1 MSADKPR
8 PIVLDLMGGDAGPS
22 VVSKAA
28 SLALEQGYGPLMLVG
43 TEESIAALPSQLR
56 DQVEV
61 SVASEVI
68 GMSDSPARSARAKKD
83 SSMHVGMRAV
93 RDGVAEAFVT
103 SGNSGAAL
111 AVGLLTLK
119 RLKGCDRPVIASV
132 LPTAT
137 GEMVLLDLGANT
149 EIRPSQYAQFAVLGA
164 AYSSLK
170 FGVKRPRVGLLS
182 NGTEVTKGT
191 DTLRTAHRLLSVT
204 DLNYIGFVEGNS
216 IPLGRCDVVV
226 TDGFVGNVALKL
238 SEGVIEGATLRLRA
252 YLERSWRTRLVGW
265 LMKRTLKGFAREID
279 WKRFGGAPLLGLNGV
294 VVLSHGRA
302 DAQALCAAIR
312 RARVASQQSLV
323 EHLKVA
329 LEHTPYS
336 GEMSRTTELPWM
348 RSTIESRALD
358 DVEESDA

>member
-1 MSADKPR
+1 
-8 PIVLDLMGGDAGPS
+8 MGGDAGPS

-28 SLALEQGYGPLMLVG
+28 SLAIDQGYGPLLLVG
-43 TEESIAALPSQLR
+43 TEESIAALPVRLR
-56 DQVEV
+56 DQVDV
-61 SVASEVI
+61 SIANEVI
-68 GMSDSPARSARAKKD
+68 GMGDSPARSARAKKE

-93 RDGVAEAFVT
+93 RDGLAEAFVT

-111 AVGLLTLK
+111 AVGLITLK
-119 RLKGCDRPVIASV
+119 RIKGCDRPVIASI
-132 LPTAT
+132 LPTAH
-137 GEMVLLDLGANT
+137 GEIVLLDLGANT
-149 EIRPSQYAQFAVLGA
+149 EIRPAQYAQFAVLGA
-164 AYSSLK
+164 AYSSLN
-170 FGVKRPRVGLLS
+170 FGVTRPRVGLLS
-182 NGTEVTKGT
+182 NGTELTKGT

-216 IPLGRCDVVV
+216 IPLGQCEVVV

-238 SEGVIEGATLRLRA
+238 SEGVIEGASQRLRT

-265 LMKRTLKGFAREID
+265 LMKRTLKGFAQEID
-279 WKRFGGAPLLGLNGV
+279 WKQFGGAPLLGLNGV

-312 RARVASQQSLV
+312 RARITAQQSLV
-323 EHLKVA
+323 DHLKSA

-348 RSTIESRALD
+348 RSTVESQVND
-358 DVEESDA
+358 KGEDSTSS